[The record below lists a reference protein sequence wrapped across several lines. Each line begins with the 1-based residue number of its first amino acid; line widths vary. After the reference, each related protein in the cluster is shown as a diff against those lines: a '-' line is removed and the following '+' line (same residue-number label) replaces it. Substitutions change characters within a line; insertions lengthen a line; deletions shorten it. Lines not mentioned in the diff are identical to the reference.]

1 LVGWWVIVMDDHA
14 AQALKVAVAR
24 TLLVAGVG
32 LLLAGAAVV
41 GLGFFR
47 ASEGPGIAQG
57 LVWACVGAVL
67 TAFSQLVPPP
77 TWHT

>member
-1 LVGWWVIVMDDHA
+1 MDHHA
-14 AQALKVAVAR
+14 AQALRVAVAQ

-32 LLLAGAAVV
+32 LLLVGATSV
-41 GLGFFR
+41 GLGLFGAR
-47 ASEGPGIAQG
+47 EGSGIAQG
-57 LVWACVGAVL
+57 LVWASGGAVL

>member
-1 LVGWWVIVMDDHA
+1 MNHHA

-32 LLLAGAAVV
+32 LLLVGAALV
-41 GLGFFR
+41 GLGFFER
-47 ASEGPGIAQG
+47 SEGSDIAQG
-57 LVWACVGAVL
+57 LAWAFVGAVL
-67 TAFSQLVPPP
+67 TTFSQLVPPP